1 MNDDKGAR
9 NSRATHNS
17 WYHFCLR
24 VVLLWHLIESNAS
37 KEKIVFESNIRIIIK
52 NLGLRQDKQS
62 DCMKMYLFCEAA
74 RGEGAARRRYWDC
87 DQF

>member
-1 MNDDKGAR
+1 MMIKEPVTAMQLTTDDI
-9 NSRATHNS
+9 SVVS
-17 WYHFCLR
+17 
-24 VVLLWHLIESNAS
+24 VLLCCCGIEIIESNAS

-74 RGEGAARRRYWDC
+74 RGEGAARRRY
-87 DQF
+87 